1 MSRLSSALA
10 FVVLLV
16 AGAGCQ
22 SGPAT
27 HLQLV
32 VDHPTTLMDMPLS
45 IQLEGAQPGAA
56 VSLRAR
62 AVSSTGSVW
71 TSSATFMTDSHGRV
85 DLAVAR
91 PLPSSSYSGADPMG
105 LFWSLKPNSRAS
117 TVPTVPP
124 DPERVTL
131 TASGDGASTTVA
143 ITRMTM
149 GLGIA
154 ERQLTLAGEGLWGR
168 YFAPPA
174 QAGPHAA
181 VLVFGG
187 SEGGLSSG
195 VALEA
200 SLLASHGYP
209 ALALAYF
216 GEPGLPPALQ
226 NVPLDYF
233 VKALT
238 WLGQQPGADP
248 QRVTVMGASRGTEAA
263 LLLGAHFPQLV
274 HAVVAYAPSSVVN
287 PGLPATG
294 RGAGGSAWTLDGQ
307 PLPTV
312 MLAEYGLASP
322 AADPQ
327 AIIPVEDIH
336 GPILL
341 VSGDDDSLWPS
352 PEYAHAIMARLN
364 AAQDPF
370 SHQSLVYPGAGHGV
384 AVAVPYGPA
393 PPAVVSSQYGELV
406 LGGSGPANA
415 RALADSWPK
424 LLQFLAE
431 ASG

>member
-1 MSRLSSALA
+1 
-10 FVVLLV
+10 
-16 AGAGCQ
+16 
-22 SGPAT
+22 
-27 HLQLV
+27 
-32 VDHPTTLMDMPLS
+32 MDMPLAVAVD
-45 IQLEGAQPGAA
+45 GAQSGAR
-56 VSLRAR
+56 VIVQAR
-62 AVSSTGSVW
+62 TVSSTDTTW
-71 TSSATFMTDSHGRV
+71 TSSATFTADSQGRV
-85 DLAVAR
+85 DLAHAR

-105 LFWSLKPNSRAS
+105 LFWSLTPSSHPAA
-117 TVPTVPP
+117 VPTIPP

-131 TASGDGASTTVA
+131 IASSHGASGSKMVS
-143 ITRMTM
+143 RLTM
-149 GLGIA
+149 GPGVT
-154 ERQLTLAGEGLWGR
+154 ERQLTLAGEGLLGR
-168 YFAPPA
+168 YYSPSAQPA
-174 QAGPHAA
+174 PHAA

-187 SEGGLSSG
+187 SEGGLSPY
-195 VALEA
+195 VALQA

-216 GEPGLPPALQ
+216 DEPGLPPALQ
-226 NVPLDYF
+226 DIPLDYL

-238 WLGQQPGADP
+238 WFGQQPGVDTRHVA
-248 QRVTVMGASRGTEAA
+248 VMGASRGTEAA

-294 RGAGGSAWTLDGQ
+294 RSAGGPAWTLDGV

-312 MLAEYGLASP
+312 TPVEYGLASP

-336 GPILL
+336 GAILL
-341 VSGDDDSLWPS
+341 ISGDDDSLWPS
-352 PEYAHAIMARLN
+352 PEYAHAIMARLD
-364 AAQDPF
+364 AAHDPF
-370 SHQSLVYPGAGHGV
+370 PHQSLVYTGAGHGV

-393 PPAVVSSQYGELV
+393 PQAVVTSQYGELD

-415 RALADSWPK
+415 RAVADSWPK
-424 LLQFLAE
+424 LLQFLAT

>member
-1 MSRLSSALA
+1 MSRFSSVLA

-16 AGAGCQ
+16 GAGCQ
-22 SGPAT
+22 SAPAV

-32 VDHPTTLMDMPLS
+32 VDHPTAMMDMPLAVAV
-45 IQLEGAQPGAA
+45 EGAQSGAR
-56 VSLRAR
+56 VIVQAR
-62 AVSSTGSVW
+62 AVSSTGTTW
-71 TSSATFMTDSHGRV
+71 TSSATFTADSRGRV
-85 DLAVAR
+85 DLAHAR
-91 PLPSSSYSGADPMG
+91 PLPSSSYSGADSMG
-105 LFWSLKPNSRAS
+105 LFWSL
-117 TVPTVPP
+117 TPTSHPAAIPTIPP

-131 TASGDGASTTVA
+131 TASSDGTSANTIV
-143 ITRMTM
+143 TRLTM
-149 GLGIA
+149 GPGVT
-154 ERQLTLAGEGLWGR
+154 ERQLTLVAPALFGR
-168 YFAPPA
+168 YFSPPA
-174 QAGPHAA
+174 QAEPHAA

-195 VALEA
+195 VVLEA
-200 SLLASHGYP
+200 SLLASHGHP
-209 ALALAYF
+209 SLALAYF
-216 GEPGLPPALQ
+216 NEPGLPPALQ

-238 WLGQQPGADP
+238 WLGQQPGVDP
-248 QRVTVMGASRGTEAA
+248 RHVAVMGASRGTEAA

-294 RGAGGSAWTLDGQ
+294 RGAGGPAWTLDGQ

-312 MLAEYGLASP
+312 TLAEYGLASP

-352 PEYAHAIMARLN
+352 PEYAHAIMARLD
-364 AAQDPF
+364 AAGYPYP
-370 SHQSLVYPGAGHGV
+370 HQSLVYPGAGHGV

-393 PPAVVSSQYGELV
+393 PQAVVSSQYGELV

-415 RALADSWPK
+415 RAVADSWPK
-424 LLQFLAE
+424 LLQLLTA